1 MRKAMFLAGAALAVT
16 LAGCSSSDAGSTKRE
31 AGNWA
36 NEVEIVKLEMPGM
49 PPEVQQSMKAMM
61 ASSGAVNYCLTPEE
75 AKKDD
80 LDSLLAEGPGNG
92 GECKWTKKNING
104 KNVDVAGTC
113 TQNGQSAE
121 LAMTGTIESKQSDM
135 TITTKAQAPNGQ
147 PMEMVMRVKS
157 KRTGAC
163 DTAAPA
169 PAKAA
174 S

>member
-1 MRKAMFLAGAALAVT
+1 MRKSIIMASAAMAVAL
-16 LAGCSSSDAGSTKRE
+16 LGCSSEDAGSTKRE

-49 PPEVQQSMKAMM
+49 PPEVQQSMKTMM
-61 ASSGAVNYCLTPEE
+61 ASNGATNYCLTPEE
-75 AKKDD
+75 AAKDD
-80 LDSLLAEGPGNG
+80 LDSLLADGPGNG
-92 GECKWTKKNING
+92 GECKWSKKDING

-121 LAMTGTIESKQSDM
+121 LAMKGSIEATQSDM

-163 DTAAPA
+163 DTAT